1 MILMIKSKN
10 GINTF
15 LNNMLKLDKD
25 IDGYLNEEYG
35 IHPFRSSFLIALTY
49 CIVGGL
55 WILFSDKLLGWFVK
69 DIEVYRTIELYKG
82 WLYVFIT
89 TILIFLLIIRRLKQF
104 ELAVRKIQYN
114 LQELN
119 SFNEE
124 LVAMEEE
131 LKGQVEELHRNR
143 TSLMISEERYELAV
157 EGADCGIWDYDA
169 VRDIWFFSTKFKM
182 DLGYSKDEIENSRE
196 AMSDLLHPDDKKG
209 AVEKLNRFLAG
220 FNGTTYDNIF
230 RMRCKDGNYKWVQS
244 KAKAIYDSDG
254 RITRVAGSH
263 IDITNLKL
271 IEHRLEWLAYYDNLT
286 ELPNRIAFEKKMNET
301 IIDSEI
307 DKFALVYLDI
317 DDFKNIND
325 ALGHV
330 AGDYFLKYVANSLK
344 HQIDDQDFI
353 ARLSGDEFAILYY
366 NVDKKEDVEI
376 KLNHLLEVIKKP
388 WEYMD
393 RKLYFSFS
401 AGATMYPD
409 DGQDSLLLLKNS
421 DIAMYAAKKNQSIR
435 YNFYNNEMNETNL
448 RRIEMIHELKNA
460 IDQREFELYY
470 QPINQLNNESI
481 YGVEALIRWN
491 HPEKGMISPMEFI
504 PLAEETG
511 LICEIDYWVLETAFI
526 QKRKWEQE
534 CSLPIKMSI
543 NISGKS
549 LVKVSLLDKLSELI
563 ERVDIKRE
571 DIQIEI
577 TETSYMENVEASAI
591 ILERIKEMGIKIALD
606 DFGTGYSS
614 LTYLEILPID
624 IVKLDRKFIMNPL
637 EHAEECVIV
646 QNLIKLT
653 HDLNLKILA
662 EGIETREQLNFLREN
677 GCDLGQGYLFSRPLP
692 ASTIEEYMY
701 TKELNI

>member
-1 MILMIKSKN
+1 
-10 GINTF
+10 
-15 LNNMLKLDKD
+15 
-25 IDGYLNEEYG
+25 
-35 IHPFRSSFLIALTY
+35 
-49 CIVGGL
+49 
-55 WILFSDKLLGWFVK
+55 
-69 DIEVYRTIELYKG
+69 
-82 WLYVFIT
+82 
-89 TILIFLLIIRRLKQF
+89 
-104 ELAVRKIQYN
+104 
-114 LQELN
+114 
-119 SFNEE
+119 
-124 LVAMEEE
+124 
-131 LKGQVEELHRNR
+131 
-143 TSLMISEERYELAV
+143 
-157 EGADCGIWDYDA
+157 
-169 VRDIWFFSTKFKM
+169 
-182 DLGYSKDEIENSRE
+182 
-196 AMSDLLHPDDKKG
+196 
-209 AVEKLNRFLAG
+209 VEKLSRFLAG

-230 RMRCKDGNYKWVQS
+230 RMRCKDGSYKWVQS

-271 IEHRLEWLAYYDNLT
+271 IEQRLEWLAYYDNLT

-376 KLNHLLEVIKKP
+376 KLNHLLEVTKKP

-435 YNFYNNEMNETNL
+435 YNFYSEEMNETNL

-460 IDQREFELYY
+460 IDQRDFELYY

-563 ERVDIKRE
+563 DRVDIKRE

-701 TKELNI
+701 AKELNI